1 MSISF
6 KTFISPVMKRKKV
19 SQGRK
24 LLASF
29 ILQCSAISESDNG
42 VQCQKKSALAD
53 NIADSRQDL
62 IDYYNQC
69 RLNGTMKLT
78 NPIGDDKSHN
88 KKGTK
93 SKSYK

>member
-1 MSISF
+1 
-6 KTFISPVMKRKKV
+6 MKKKKV

-42 VQCQKKSALAD
+42 CQKKSALAD

-69 RLNGTMKLT
+69 RLDGTMKLT
-78 NPIGDDKSHN
+78 NPIGEDKSHN

-93 SKSYK
+93 SKTYK

>member
-1 MSISF
+1 M
-6 KTFISPVMKRKKV
+6 

-42 VQCQKKSALAD
+42 VKSQQTSALAD
-53 NIADSRQDL
+53 NVADSRQDL

-69 RLNGTMKLT
+69 RSNGTMKLT

-93 SKSYK
+93 SKTYK